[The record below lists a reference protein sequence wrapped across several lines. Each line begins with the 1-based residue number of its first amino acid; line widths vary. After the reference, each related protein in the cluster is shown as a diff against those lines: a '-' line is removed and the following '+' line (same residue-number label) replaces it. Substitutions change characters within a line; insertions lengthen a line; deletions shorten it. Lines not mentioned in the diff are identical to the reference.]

1 MLCIQ
6 HTSVFVTERPVTGQT
21 ALCYSMGKW
30 KKYAQGAG
38 RPARSRGG
46 SAGRRAWLRRRGLA
60 VRMETAPGRTNVA
73 KQQISWSPGACG
85 SHGHACSL
93 NVALRALSRQDL
105 CQSSDRLR
113 HHLAPRSA
121 CIADLRVW
129 VPAALFL
136 RSSLHLVDVGGGAT
150 FRPARARRCPLA
162 SLSGSDAD
170 AFVI

>member
-1 MLCIQ
+1 MCIQ

-46 SAGRRAWLRRRGLA
+46 SAGRTAWLRRRGLA

-73 KQQISWSPGACG
+73 KQQISWSSGACG

-105 CQSSDRLR
+105 CQSSGVHSR
-113 HHLAPRSA
+113 
-121 CIADLRVW
+121 
-129 VPAALFL
+129 PA
-136 RSSLHLVDVGGGAT
+136 SVGSGGA
-150 FRPARARRCPLA
+150 FSPVIPPPRRRRRRRDFQAGQGAPLPSRV
-162 SLSGSDAD
+162 SLG
-170 AFVI
+170 